1 MTVVV
6 KEGETKDI
14 MNECL
19 FGAGDILTYYKVY
32 DNIK

>member
-6 KEGETKDI
+6 KDGEIKNI

-19 FGAGDILTYYKVY
+19 FGAGDILTYYNVY
-32 DNIK
+32 DKLE